1 MKLFTELQ
9 KIGKALLTPV
19 AVLPAAGLLLALG
32 NKLGIPL
39 MEQTGGIIFSN
50 LPLLFCVGVARYC
63 RFGVDSSVF
72 GYEYS
77 NGDNSRCYT

>member
-32 NKLGIPL
+32 NKLWIPL
-39 MEQTGGIIFSN
+39 MEQT
-50 LPLLFCVGVARYC
+50 
-63 RFGVDSSVF
+63 
-72 GYEYS
+72 
-77 NGDNSRCYT
+77 